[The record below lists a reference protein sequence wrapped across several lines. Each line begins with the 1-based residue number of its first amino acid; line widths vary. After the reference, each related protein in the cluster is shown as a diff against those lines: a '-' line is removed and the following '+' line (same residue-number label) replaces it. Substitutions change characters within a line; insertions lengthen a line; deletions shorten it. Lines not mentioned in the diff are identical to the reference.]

1 MKYKVVCTR
10 FEQPKYP
17 GEDIEMGVGQV
28 DCSGKGCAVKLG
40 TIALYEG
47 IYFPI
52 LNIKA
57 LKIAK
62 GTMKGDTLKKWGM
75 VEKYFTVQD
84 MTEYDMEYLSKSDRL
99 IEWAN

>member
-1 MKYKVVCTR
+1 
-10 FEQPKYP
+10 
-17 GEDIEMGVGQV
+17 MGVGQI
-28 DCSGKGCAVKLG
+28 DCGGRGCSVKLG
-40 TIALYEG
+40 TIALFKG

-62 GTMKGDTLKKWGM
+62 GTMRGDTLKKWGM

-84 MTEYDMEYLSKSDRL
+84 LTDDDIEYLSRSDRL